1 MKQTTSSPFVYRLT
15 SERVHSTITIGVP
28 TLISLVVPVAAS
40 MCLISVPVAFRL
52 CSLQCCACVLC
63 LYCLAQLFIKRM
75 PDWLWVSATDG
86 GFFYLHSF
94 SVTANSCNLKTPL
107 SNPPRVICTPARL
120 FLRPDQPRSP
130 ACTRGLLLQLI
141 ADFTTTAISTAQHAV
156 YVIEYTDCEIHA

>member
-86 GFFYLHSF
+86 GFLFAQFFSHCKFVQFKNPSLKSAPCHLHASSAVF
-94 SVTANSCNLKTPL
+94 SPRPTPL
-107 SNPPRVICTPARL
+107 TCMHARFAAAADCRFHHHSNQHSAARS
-120 FLRPDQPRSP
+120 LRHR
-130 ACTRGLLLQLI
+130 
-141 ADFTTTAISTAQHAV
+141 
-156 YVIEYTDCEIHA
+156 IHRL